1 MYLAFP
7 FLFSVLILSYFGDMI
22 ANTPNVWDPTNPS
35 GITIILMFWGIV
47 AVGFIA
53 FNSKLAA
60 RPLFRN
66 IPEGADV
73 DISMLPGGSDDLVT
87 ELGNYPEGWEHLAKT
102 PESIEINP
110 TDS

>member
-35 GITIILMFWGIV
+35 GITIILLFWGIV
-47 AVGFIA
+47 AIGFIA
-53 FNSKLAA
+53 FNHKLVE

-66 IPEGADV
+66 IPEGAEV
-73 DISMLPGGSDDLVT
+73 DISMLPGGSDELVV
-87 ELGNYPEGWEHLAKT
+87 ELGEYPEGWEHLMSR
-102 PESIEINP
+102 EVH
-110 TDS
+110 

>member
-35 GITIILMFWGIV
+35 GITIILLFWGVV
-47 AVGFIA
+47 AIGFIA

-66 IPEGADV
+66 IPEGAEV
-73 DISMLPGGSDDLVT
+73 DISMLPGGSDELVV
-87 ELGNYPEGWEHLAKT
+87 ELGDYPDGWEHLGENPK
-102 PESIEINP
+102 SIEVILS
-110 TDS
+110 D